1 VAEPRGSLI
10 VNNTKDRREIQFV
23 IWLDAPYVIPITYL
37 LVLRTMNKNQKA
49 SLLGLFT
56 LSLALVACSGQKGQ
70 NAVSASDSVAANTL
84 TVGQTVSVD
93 SSASYLSWKGFKPGG
108 QHYGKLPVSAGE
120 LDLKDGVLRAGSV
133 SIQMNGIIVED
144 LKAEDGADKLKQH
157 LESEDFFDVAKYP
170 EARFELT
177 NLPAEGV
184 KVAELTELQGNLTLK
199 DVTKN
204 ITIPVASVVADPAT
218 GAYTITSKTFTINRA
233 DWNVKYGSKSFFT
246 GLGDKFINDDIELS
260 FVLKT
265 K

>member
-1 VAEPRGSLI
+1 MAEPRGSLI

-246 GLGDKFINDDIELS
+246 GLGDKFINDDIELN

>member
-1 VAEPRGSLI
+1 
-10 VNNTKDRREIQFV
+10 
-23 IWLDAPYVIPITYL
+23 
-37 LVLRTMNKNQKA
+37 MNKNQKA

-70 NAVSASDSVAANTL
+70 NAVSASDSVVANTL

-108 QHYGKLPVSAGE
+108 QHYGKLPVSAGA

-133 SIQMNGIIVED
+133 SIQMNGIIVEG

-184 KVAELTELQGNLTLK
+184 KVAELTQLQGNLTLK

-218 GAYTITSKTFTINRA
+218 GAYMITSKTFTINRA

>member
-1 VAEPRGSLI
+1 LLTI
-10 VNNTKDRREIQFV
+10 LKYRREIQFF

-70 NAVSASDSVAANTL
+70 NAVSASDSVAANTISA
-84 TVGQTVSVD
+84 GQVIAVD

-170 EARFELT
+170 EAHFELT

-204 ITIPVASVVADPAT
+204 ITIPVASVVAAPAT

>member
-1 VAEPRGSLI
+1 
-10 VNNTKDRREIQFV
+10 
-23 IWLDAPYVIPITYL
+23 
-37 LVLRTMNKNQKA
+37 MNKNQKA

-93 SSASYLSWKGFKPGG
+93 SSSSYLSWKGFKPGG

-177 NLPAEGV
+177 NLPTEGI
-184 KVAELTELQGNLTLK
+184 KVTELTELQGNLTLK

-204 ITIPVASVVADPAT
+204 ITIPVASVVADPTT